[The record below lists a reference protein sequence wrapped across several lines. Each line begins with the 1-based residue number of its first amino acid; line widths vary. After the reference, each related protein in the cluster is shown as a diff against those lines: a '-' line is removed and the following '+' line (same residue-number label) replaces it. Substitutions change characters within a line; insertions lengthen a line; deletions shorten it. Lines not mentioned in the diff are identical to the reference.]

1 VTRTHVLLD
10 LDGTISDSSLGIA
23 RSLQHA
29 FTACGFEPPTDEA
42 VRAVIGPPFE
52 ATFPGLGV
60 PATEIERV
68 VLAYRERYEDIGLF
82 ENEVYPGVAEMLAE
96 LSEAGYTLA
105 IATAKPEPT
114 AIRIVE
120 HFGFTDHF
128 VLQAGATV
136 DMGSGRRTKA
146 EVITHALA
154 ELARTTNG
162 GHLAGGADRRS
173 VVMVGDR
180 DHDVE
185 GALHNGIDCIGV
197 SWGFG
202 SHDELHGAGAA
213 AVVDNPG
220 EVVGAVAA
228 TYRSGR
234 P

>member
-29 FTACGFEPPTDEA
+29 FAECGFEPPSDEA

-52 ATFPGLGV
+52 VSFPSLGV
-60 PATEIERV
+60 PTSEIERV

-82 ENEVYPGVAEMLAE
+82 ENEVYPGVAEMLGE
-96 LSEAGYTLA
+96 LGDAGYTLA

-136 DMGSGRRTKA
+136 EVGSSRRTKA
-146 EVITHALA
+146 QVITHALA
-154 ELARTTNG
+154 VLAEDDG
-162 GHLAGGADRRS
+162 GVGDRDR

-202 SHDELHGAGAA
+202 SHEELYGAGAA
-213 AVVDNPG
+213 LVVDSPA
-220 EVVGAVAA
+220 EVVGAVRA

-234 P
+234 S

>member
-1 VTRTHVLLD
+1 MTRTHVLLD

-29 FTACGFEPPTDEA
+29 FAACGFEPPSDDA

-60 PATEIERV
+60 PTSEIERV
-68 VLAYRERYEDIGLF
+68 VLAYRDRYEDIGLF
-82 ENEVYPGVAEMLAE
+82 ENAVYPGVAEMLTE
-96 LSEAGYTLA
+96 LADAGYTLA
-105 IATAKPEPT
+105 VATAKPEPT
-114 AIRIVE
+114 AIRIIE

-136 DMGSGRRTKA
+136 AMGSGRRTKA
-146 EVITHALA
+146 EVITHALG
-154 ELARTTNG
+154 ELARMAHG
-162 GHLAGGADRRS
+162 RHLSADSHRRH

-185 GALHNGIDCIGV
+185 GALHNDIDCIGV

-202 SHDELHGAGAA
+202 SHDELHGAGAV
-213 AVVDNPG
+213 AVVDSPA